1 MIGNDVLRDVV
12 ADHLASLL
20 SGVESGHCLR
30 LDDLTDDFAE
40 VVAAD
45 VRAKVSGAQ
54 VAVLRRLPARD
65 GEISP
70 ERAIELRNRKAAPLL
85 LLVPTGEG
93 HAASSLD
100 NSFERRRLVD
110 VLEKVA
116 PKLREQLAG
125 SALRPGVDLLNRRR
139 SGRLEAWARFLA
151 ELVAEPTLATFGR
164 NLWQL
169 GLVPD
174 IGTEVLERLEANVL
188 AVNALSRPSRASS
201 SIDERMTHGGLADG
215 PWRAELRQF
224 LQRRSLANPVVWG
237 RELLELPPP
246 LLTFDT
252 WQLVETVSED
262 LEVLEVQPFLDD
274 AGRLAKCGLTLGSDG
289 ELQLVVPDGSAGKLT
304 LVWTTRPAKVASV
317 ASWRLELLPPA
328 DLRTAESEPLA
339 ELTVKGDKRRATV
352 KVELD
357 DDALSGGNRFV
368 VRLKALGEFGEHID
382 LKNGRAGEADS
393 QEFEVLF
400 GDAAPAAT
408 RRTAAGSLPEA
419 VLRAVLDGMDDVQE
433 DQPTWDKTG
442 QVFGVRIGNRRALQI
457 RVCQLIVELQ
467 RVVVSRPGE
476 PLHFNVRGAYGRP
489 ADVADCAEVELQ
501 LPGAVR
507 KARSDMLKELGRR
520 QLRATAESAVYDDVL
535 VGLIDSY
542 LATYRRAL
550 DVAEG
555 EMLDGLLRLDSLSMS
570 VQHNNSVV
578 EGVVLLPLHPL
589 RLAWLARHDV
599 LLRSWANELL
609 DVLPRSARSGFVDP
623 SLAARVMPA
632 NLPFATVN
640 HRGQLAFYA
649 QELTHGSGLYLLPNE
664 GVGETA
670 TDALCS
676 VLQVPMSSS
685 SLVASAEQVA
695 ERLAAY
701 QQSHAP
707 SHALRILAVHPG
719 EGALLSSALDRYEAQ
734 ADTADDGRP
743 ERLEVLC
750 YTDTLPYAR
759 PVPAL
764 RNRQRDLRTAE
775 RTSGANHLAPP
786 MSLAVRHVDALL
798 EERSRAHLAIMQAVG
813 VVRAGTDTVAERSPS
828 FHDLIVP
835 LVTTRQDAADVIT
848 WTSSP
853 ALAARGGRGEG
864 ELTSAHRAHQRAIG
878 RFIGAGERVPAVDVS
893 LDGSRLAQLQSVHDR
908 ADWVVTV
915 DRFVGVDL
923 YDGTGPGQNHSYV
936 LDYAPD
942 FVEGVGDRL
951 TVTTN
956 RRAEVERLLHGALEE
971 LGLAAVEES
980 VGSILSTLSVV
991 SGRLALRLVG
1001 DTSRAREAV
1010 SLAAVVNHLRDLG
1023 ALDEQIVVPVDA
1035 HPEIFGP
1042 AARSDDSSAR
1052 RCDLLL
1058 VRLGQRSFKIQCV
1071 EVKSRREARLPQV
1084 LMQSIVEQVSDTRRL
1099 LESRFF
1105 AADPPRIDRDL
1116 QRARLASLLH
1126 YYAERSMQHGLISLD
1141 RLPEIHR
1148 YIDRVEDS
1156 GEAAE
1161 ISLAGYVISLD
1172 GAQGFAKKHADVP
1185 ITVLTASDLG
1195 RLGFTTLAQRAHE
1208 VATESVAG
1216 QRIVVPGDPVAPV
1229 APMSREAPSDH
1240 GKPPVA
1246 VQPTMSDASAAAA
1259 IIAGSSSDAETTGA
1273 RTAAAEFDAAEEPQT
1288 ATPGPTDLRPALAAD
1303 VDDTPDELALVLGQ
1317 TSGGTDVVWRVS
1329 TKGSPH
1335 AFIVGI
1341 PGQGK
1346 SVTTRRIVRGFAD
1359 AGLPTLLFDF
1369 HGDMAAEPPL
1379 GARVLDAAD
1388 GLPFSPFET
1397 EVGPGRPV
1405 NTAAWQIAEVL
1416 ASVAKLGT
1424 IQQNHVYRAIQA
1436 AYGRHGWIGQ
1446 TAGKT
1451 LPTPLEVAE
1460 CIQEVEAGA
1469 QGRNARER
1477 LAPFTDFGLFTDHV
1491 EEEFR
1496 LVSDRASIVID
1507 LSKLALEEVQLF
1519 GAAFVLRKVYR
1530 EMFQWGP
1537 AKAMRLAVVLDEAH
1551 RLASNPTLP
1560 LLMKEG
1566 RKFGISVL
1574 VASQSAED
1582 FHDDVLRNVGA
1593 KIVFRTNFPASK
1605 KVAGF
1610 LRGRGGADLS
1620 AEIEKLDVG
1629 VALVSTPDEAQARRT
1644 FMLE

>member
-1 MIGNDVLRDVV
+1 MTGMDVLRDAV
-12 ADHLASLL
+12 AEHLGTLL
-20 SGVESGHCLR
+20 AGVEAGHCLR

-45 VRAKVSGAQ
+45 VRAKVAGAQ
-54 VAVLRRLPARD
+54 VAVLRRNPAQP

-70 ERAIELRNRKAAPLL
+70 ERAIELRNRKGAPLL

-116 PKLREQLAG
+116 PKLRAQLAG
-125 SALRPGVDLLNRRR
+125 TPLRPGVDLLNPRR
-139 SGRLEAWARFLA
+139 GGKLEAWTHFLA
-151 ELVAEPTLATFGR
+151 ELVAEPTVASFGR

-174 IGTEVLERLEANVL
+174 LGTEVLDRLEANVA
-188 AVNALSRPSRASS
+188 AVTALSRPSRAAA
-201 SIDERMTHGGLADG
+201 SIDERMTLGGLADG
-215 PWRAELRQF
+215 PWRAGLRQF
-224 LQRRSLANPVVWG
+224 LQRRSLANPTVWC
-237 RELLELPPP
+237 RELLDLQPP
-246 LLTFDT
+246 LSFDT
-252 WQLVETVSED
+252 WQLVETVSEE

-274 AGRLAKCGLTLGSDG
+274 AGKLAKCGLGLGPDG
-289 ELQLVVPDGSAGKLT
+289 ELQLVVPDGGAGKLT
-304 LVWTTRPAKVASV
+304 LAWTTRPAKVESV
-317 ASWRLELLPPA
+317 ASWTLELLPPA
-328 DLRTAESEPLA
+328 DLRTAESEPLV

-357 DDALSGGNRFV
+357 EDGLSGGNRFV

-382 LKNGRAGEADS
+382 LKDGRAAEADS

-400 GDAAPAAT
+400 GDAPPAAT
-408 RRTAAGSLPEA
+408 RRTAAASLPEA

-457 RVCQLIVELQ
+457 RVCPLLVELQ
-467 RVVVSRPGE
+467 RVLVSRPGE
-476 PLHFNVRGAYGRP
+476 PLHFHVQGAYGRP
-489 ADVADCAEVELQ
+489 ADVADCKEVELQ

-507 KARSDMLKELGRR
+507 KARSDLLKELGRR
-520 QLRATAESAVYDDVL
+520 QQRETGESAVYDDVL
-535 VGLIDSY
+535 VALVDSY
-542 LATYRRAL
+542 LASYRRAL
-550 DVAEG
+550 DGAEG
-555 EMLDGLLRLDSLSMS
+555 ETLTGLLSMDALSMS
-570 VQHNNSVV
+570 VQHNNRVV

-589 RLAWLARHDV
+589 RLAWLARHDG
-599 LLRSWANELL
+599 LLRSWANDLL
-609 DVLPRSARSGFVDP
+609 DVQPRSARSGFVDLA
-623 SLAARVMPA
+623 LAARVLPA
-632 NLPFATVN
+632 NLPFATVD
-640 HRGQLAFYA
+640 HRGQVAFYA
-649 QELTHGSGLYLLPNE
+649 QEVTHGSGLYLVPQE
-664 GVGETA
+664 GAAETA
-670 TDALCS
+670 GEALCS
-676 VLQVPMSSS
+676 VLQVPSTSSS
-685 SLVASAEQVA
+685 VVASALQVA
-695 ERLAAY
+695 ERLSAY
-701 QQSHAP
+701 QHSHAP
-707 SHALRILAVHPG
+707 SHALRLLAVHPG
-719 EGALLSSALDRYEAQ
+719 EGALVSAALDAYEAK
-734 ADTADDGRP
+734 ADAADDGRP
-743 ERLEVLC
+743 ERLELLC
-750 YTDTLPYAR
+750 YTDALAYAR

-764 RNRQRDLRTAE
+764 QARQRDLRTVE
-775 RTSGANHLAPP
+775 RSSGTNHLAPP
-786 MSLAVRHVDALL
+786 MSLAVRQVDALL

-813 VVRAGTDTVAERSPS
+813 VVRQGSDTVAERAPS

-835 LVTTRQDAADVIT
+835 LVTTRQDGADGVT

-853 ALAARGGRGEG
+853 ALGGRGGRGEG
-864 ELTSAHRAHQRAIG
+864 ELTSAHRAHQRAVG
-878 RFIGAGERVPAVDVS
+878 RHLGAPGRVPAVDVS

-923 YDGTGPGQNHSYV
+923 YDGTGPGQNRSYV

-951 TVTTN
+951 TVTTS
-956 RRAEVERLLHGALEE
+956 RRAEVERLLQGAMQE
-971 LGLAAVEES
+971 LGLAAVEHS
-980 VGSILSTLSVV
+980 VGSILTTLSVV

-1010 SLAAVVNHLRDLG
+1010 SLAAVVTHLRDLG
-1023 ALDEQIVVPVDA
+1023 SLDEQIVVPVDA

-1042 AARSDDSSAR
+1042 AARDEDATAR

-1058 VRLGQRSFKIQCV
+1058 VRVGQRSFKIQCV
-1071 EVKSRREARLPQV
+1071 EVKSRQEARLPQV
-1084 LMQSIVEQVSDTRRL
+1084 LMQTIVDQVTDTRRL

-1105 AADPPRIDRDL
+1105 AADPPRIDCDL

-1126 YYAERSMQHGLISLD
+1126 YYAERSMQHGLITPE

-1148 YIDRVEDS
+1148 YIDRIEDS

-1161 ISLAGYVISLD
+1161 ISLAGYVISLE
-1172 GAQGFAKKHADVP
+1172 GAQGFAKKHAEVP
-1185 ITVLTASDLG
+1185 ITVLTATDLG
-1195 RLGFTTLAQRAHE
+1195 RLGFTALAERGDAPAPVVAE
-1208 VATESVAG
+1208 VPAG
-1216 QRIVVPGDPVAPV
+1216 QVPVVQVALEPPVAP
-1229 APMSREAPSDH
+1229 
-1240 GKPPVA
+1240 
-1246 VQPTMSDASAAAA
+1246 
-1259 IIAGSSSDAETTGA
+1259 
-1273 RTAAAEFDAAEEPQT
+1273 AAAEVVLPEVTPAAHVPDEQPPSIPATPAAPVTLGPVPVEQPPAVAVIPEEP
-1288 ATPGPTDLRPALAAD
+1288 APAPKQPS
-1303 VDDTPDELALVLGQ
+1303 VPVGELALVMGQ
-1317 TSGGTDVVWRVS
+1317 TAGGTDVVWRVS

-1369 HGDMAAEPPL
+1369 HGDMAADPPS

-1416 ASVAKLGT
+1416 GSVAKLGT

-1436 AYGRHGWIGQ
+1436 AYDRHGWSGQ

-1451 LPTPLEVAE
+1451 LPTPLEFAE

-1477 LAPFTDFGLFTDHV
+1477 LAPFTDFGLFSDQV
-1491 EEEFR
+1491 EGDFQ
-1496 LVSDRASIVID
+1496 LVSGNASVVVD
-1507 LSKLALEEVQLF
+1507 LSKHALEEVQLF

-1537 AKAMRLAVVLDEAH
+1537 AREMRLAVILDEAH
-1551 RLASNPTLP
+1551 RMANNPTLP

-1566 RKFGISVL
+1566 RKFGVSVL

-1582 FHDDVLRNVGA
+1582 FHEDVLRNVGA
-1593 KIVFRTNFPASK
+1593 KIVFRTNYPASK

-1620 AEIEKLDVG
+1620 PEIEKLDVG

-1644 FMLE
+1644 YMYE

>member
-1 MIGNDVLRDVV
+1 MTGMDVLRDVI
-12 ADHLASLL
+12 ADHLAALL
-20 SGVESGHCLR
+20 GGVEPGHCLR
-30 LDDLTDDFAE
+30 LDDLTDELAE

-45 VRAKVSGAQ
+45 VRVRADAAQ
-54 VAVLRRLPARD
+54 VAVLRRVPTGE

-70 ERAIELRNRKAAPLL
+70 ERAIELRNRKVTPLL

-116 PKLREQLAG
+116 PKLREQLAA
-125 SALRPGVDLLNRRR
+125 STLRPGVDLLNRHR
-139 SGRLEAWARFLA
+139 GGQLEAWAHFLA
-151 ELVAEPTLATFGR
+151 GLVADPTLATFGR

-174 IGTEVLERLEANVL
+174 LGTEVLDRLEANIT
-188 AVNALSRPSRASS
+188 AVKALSRPSRASA
-201 SIDERMTHGGLADG
+201 SIDDRMTTGGLADG

-224 LQRRSLANPVVWG
+224 LQRRSLANPAKWG
-237 RELLELPPP
+237 RQLLDLEPP
-246 LLTFDT
+246 LTFDT

-262 LEVLEVQPFLDD
+262 LEVLEVQPFLDE
-274 AGRLAKCGLTLGSDG
+274 AGKLAKCGLTLGSDG
-289 ELQLVVPDGSAGKLT
+289 ELQLVVPDGGAGKIT
-304 LVWTTRPAKVASV
+304 LAWTTRPAKVESV
-317 ASWRLELLPPA
+317 ASWTLELLPPA
-328 DLRTAESEPLA
+328 DLRNDEDEPLA

-352 KVELD
+352 RVELD
-357 DDALSGGNRFV
+357 EDALSSGNRFV

-382 LKNGRAGEADS
+382 LKDGRAAEAES

-400 GDAAPAAT
+400 GDAPPTST
-408 RRTAAGSLPEA
+408 RRTAAASLPEA
-419 VLRAVLDGMDDVQE
+419 VLRAVLDGMDNLQE
-433 DQPTWDKTG
+433 DQASWDKAG
-442 QVFGVRIGNRRALQI
+442 QVFGVRVGNRRALQI
-457 RVCQLIVELQ
+457 RVCPLLVELQ
-467 RVVVSRPGE
+467 RILVARPGE
-476 PLHFNVRGAYGRP
+476 PLHFHVAGAYGRP
-489 ADVADCAEVELQ
+489 ADVADCAELELQ
-501 LPGAVR
+501 LPAAVR
-507 KARSDMLKELGRR
+507 KARSDMLKELARR
-520 QLRATAESAVYDDVL
+520 PKRETAESAVYDEVL
-535 VGLIDSY
+535 VGLISSY
-542 LATYRRAL
+542 LASYRRAL
-550 DVAEG
+550 DTAEG
-555 EMLDGLLRLDSLSMS
+555 EVLDGLLRLDALSMS
-570 VQHNNSVV
+570 VQHNNRLV

-589 RLAWLARHDV
+589 RLTWVARHDV
-599 LLRSWANELL
+599 LLRSWANDLL
-609 DVLPRSARSGFVDP
+609 DVQPRGSRAGFVDP
-623 SLAARVMPA
+623 SLAARVLPA
-632 NLPFATVN
+632 NLPFATVD
-640 HRGQLAFYA
+640 HRGQIAFYA
-649 QELTHGSGLYLLPNE
+649 QEITHGSGLYLVPQE
-664 GVGETA
+664 SAAETA

-676 VLQVPMSSS
+676 VLQVPATSS
-685 SLVASAEQVA
+685 SLVASSVLVA

-707 SHALRILAVHPG
+707 SHALRLLAVHPG
-719 EGALLSSALDRYEAQ
+719 EGSLVSAALDTYEAK
-734 ADTADDGRP
+734 ADAADEGRP

-750 YTDTLPYAR
+750 YTDDLPYAR

-764 RNRQRDLRTAE
+764 QARQHELRTVERDL
-775 RTSGANHLAPP
+775 GANHLAPP
-786 MSLAVRHVDALL
+786 MSLAVRQVDALL
-798 EERSRAHLAIMQAVG
+798 QERSRAHLAVMQAVG
-813 VVRAGTDTVAERSPS
+813 VVRGGTDDVAERAPS

-835 LVTTRQDAADVIT
+835 LVTSRQDSANGIT

-853 ALAARGGRGEG
+853 ALGGRGGRGEG
-864 ELTSAHRAHQRAIG
+864 ELTTAHRAHQRGIG
-878 RFIGAGERVPAVDVS
+878 RTVGAPNRVPAVDVS

-923 YDGTGPGQNHSYV
+923 YDGTGPGQHRSYV

-951 TVTTN
+951 TVTTS
-956 RRAEVERLLHGALEE
+956 RRAEVERLLQGAMQE
-971 LGLAAVEES
+971 LGLAAVDQS
-980 VGSILSTLSVV
+980 VGSILTTLSVV

-1010 SLAAVVNHLRDLG
+1010 SLAAVVSHLRDLG
-1023 ALDEQIVVPVDA
+1023 SLDEQIVVPVDA

-1042 AARSDDSSAR
+1042 AARDQDSSAR

-1058 VRLGQRSFKIQCV
+1058 VRVGPRSFKIQCV
-1071 EVKSRREARLPQV
+1071 EVKSRQEARLPQV
-1084 LMQSIVEQVSDTRRL
+1084 LMQTIVDQVTDTRRL

-1126 YYAERSMQHGLISLD
+1126 YYAERSMQHGMIAAG

-1148 YIDRVEDS
+1148 YIDRIEDS

-1161 ISLAGYVISLD
+1161 ISLAGYVISLE
-1172 GAQGFAKKHADVP
+1172 GAQGFAKKHAEVP
-1185 ITVLTASDLG
+1185 ITVLTAADLG
-1195 RLGFTTLAQRAHE
+1195 RLGFTSLARHVDVPAPASAGLVVPE
-1208 VATESVAG
+1208 VATAPETP
-1216 QRIVVPGDPVAPV
+1216 VVPKEASKSSTASGTPGLPAGPVPAETPL
-1229 APMSREAPSDH
+1229 RGPSASNA
-1240 GKPPVA
+1240 VA
-1246 VQPTMSDASAAAA
+1246 VEKTPVV
-1259 IIAGSSSDAETTGA
+1259 
-1273 RTAAAEFDAAEEPQT
+1273 TAAPAE
-1288 ATPGPTDLRPALAAD
+1288 PAPEQLDSRAG
-1303 VDDTPDELALVLGQ
+1303 ELALVMGQ
-1317 TSGGTDVVWRVS
+1317 TGGGTDVVWRVS

-1359 AGLPTLLFDF
+1359 SGLPTLLFDF
-1369 HGDMAAEPPL
+1369 HGDMAADPPS
-1379 GARVLDAAD
+1379 GARVLDAAE

-1416 ASVAKLGT
+1416 GSVAKLGT
-1424 IQQNHVYRAIQA
+1424 IQQNHVYRAIQV
-1436 AYGRHGWIGQ
+1436 AYERHGWSGQ
-1446 TAGKT
+1446 TAGAT
-1451 LPTPLEVAE
+1451 LPTPQEFAE

-1477 LAPFTDFGLFTDHV
+1477 LAPFTDFGLFAEHV
-1491 EEEFR
+1491 EDGFH
-1496 LVSDRASIVID
+1496 LVSGNASVVVD
-1507 LSKLALEEVQLF
+1507 LSKHALEEVQLF

-1537 AKAMRLAVVLDEAH
+1537 ASSMRLAVVLDEAH
-1551 RLASNPTLP
+1551 RMANNPTLP

-1566 RKFGISVL
+1566 RKFGMSVL
-1574 VASQSAED
+1574 VASQSTED
-1582 FHDDVLRNVGA
+1582 FHEDVLRNVGA
-1593 KIVFRTNFPASK
+1593 KIVFRTNYPASK

-1620 AEIEKLDVG
+1620 SEIEKLDVG
-1629 VALVSTPDEAQARRT
+1629 VAFVSTPDEAQARRT
-1644 FMLE
+1644 FMAE